1 MKWKLEILIYFTWF
15 FYHLSE
21 ELGPALDRVQK
32 AGLGR
37 VRKKNILHHMNNPIG
52 RNYVPVQFTKT
63 YVTK

>member
-1 MKWKLEILIYFTWF
+1 MKIMGFFTWF

-21 ELGPALDRVQK
+21 ELGPALGRVQK

-52 RNYVPVQFTKT
+52 RHYVPVMITKT